1 MVVASSRRRCRR
13 IVIDAITFA
22 RLLRMV
28 AYIEV
33 AYSIFNY
40 FHRSCCSRRRINI
53 VPEASAQGVG
63 YRLGG
68 ARDRA
73 AVLNRPSFRSVSSQT
88 LVSITEFVA
97 SVVEEDELGWTPARE
112 AEARWEGHQDRFD
125 LGECD

>member
-1 MVVASSRRRCRR
+1 
-13 IVIDAITFA
+13 
-22 RLLRMV
+22 MV

-53 VPEASAQGVG
+53 VPAASAQGVG

-73 AVLNRPSFRSVSSQT
+73 AVLRRPLFRSVSSQT

-97 SVVEEDELGWTPARE
+97 SVVEEEKEDELGWTPARE